1 MPDISFTGY
10 ALNAIDTK
18 NRLSIPSE
26 FRDVIKLRAGTSDL
40 YIGPAK
46 GFDCLIA
53 YDDTHHRNLQARLD
67 ADAVD
72 EESVDGAMRAI
83 GLFGST
89 LSYKID
95 EPGRIVVTG
104 GLRDLGDFTSHV
116 WFIAGGKWFQ
126 MWNPYRFLELP
137 NLDPRMRRT
146 LVRDMQAKGLPLEE
160 PAR

>member
-1 MPDISFTGY
+1 LSDISFTGY
-10 ALNAIDTK
+10 SLNAIDTK
-18 NRLSIPSE
+18 NRLSIPSQ
-26 FRDVIKLRAGTSDL
+26 FREVIKARSGTSDL

-67 ADAVD
+67 AQAVD

-83 GLFGST
+83 TLFGGA
-89 LSYKID
+89 LPYRID
-95 EPGRIVVTG
+95 EPGRIVVSA
-104 GLRDLGDFTSHV
+104 GLRDLGDLTSHV

-137 NLDPRMRRT
+137 DLEPRLRRT
-146 LVRDMQAKGLPLEE
+146 LVGEMQAKGLPPVE